1 MVSINGLFLTWLF
14 VTKQEESETA
24 SLYAPL
30 WAQVLKDNYIPAVCI
45 IITKLKVELQLPFSK
60 LWDHNFY
67 S

>member
-24 SLYAPL
+24 SLCAPL
-30 WAQVLKDNYIPAVCI
+30 WAQVLKDKYIPAVCI
-45 IITKLKVELQLPFSK
+45 IITKPKVELQLPFSK
-60 LWDHNFY
+60 LWDHNFC